1 MATFFIAEDD
11 KFMFRLYE
19 RVFTNAG
26 HTLEVAEDGEAALG
40 KLAAMNEK
48 PKVIVLDV
56 MMPKVNGFEV
66 LEKIKKDP
74 SLKDIPV
81 MMLTN
86 LSGEEDKKK
95 AIALGAKEYFI
106 KSDHDP
112 KQVLERV
119 LVLAGVPQQA

>member
-40 KLAAMNEK
+40 KLVAMNEK
-48 PKVIVLDV
+48 PKVIILDV
-56 MMPKVNGFEV
+56 MMPKLNGFEV
-66 LEKIKKDP
+66 LEKIKQDP

-86 LSGEEDKKK
+86 LSGDEDKKK
-95 AIALGAKEYFI
+95 GISLGAKDYLV
-106 KSDHDP
+106 KSDYEP
-112 KQVLERV
+112 KQVMERV
-119 LVLAGVPQQA
+119 LALAGPAA